1 MSGVLGSGGT
11 TGKNSGIVERP
22 SISYETVEIWRV
34 DTEATGNQD
43 VIDNWEFAG
52 AGNDGPAGAS
62 VGNPYTGNATKNMS
76 QSSGTFTFPR
86 VGKYLVEFCL
96 NWYLANATQR
106 YAQPVI
112 AATPD
117 NSTYV
122 ALSTSSGNTSMSTA
136 SVHSSAVAM
145 AIIDCTNTALVKV
158 KFKSSFAN
166 SGTVMWSSAQENV
179 TYVKFMRL
187 GDV

>member
-1 MSGVLGSGGT
+1 MSGVLGSGST
-11 TGKNSGIVERP
+11 TGRNSGIVKRP

-52 AGNDGPAGAS
+52 DGNDGPAGAS
-62 VGNPYTGNATKNMS
+62 VGNTYTGNATKNMS

-96 NWYLANATQR
+96 NWYLANAVQR
-106 YAQPVI
+106 FAQPIIMV
-112 AATPD
+112 TPD
-117 NSTYV
+117 NSNYV
-122 ALSTSSGNTSMSTA
+122 KLSSSSGNTSMSTT

-145 AIIDCTNTALVKV
+145 AIIDCTNTANIKV
-158 KFKSSFAN
+158 QFKSSFAN
-166 SGTVMWSSAQENV
+166 SGTVMWSSAQENI

>member
-34 DTEATGNQD
+34 DTETTGNQD
-43 VIDNWEFAG
+43 PIVNWEFAG

-76 QSSGTFTFPR
+76 QSSGIFTFPR

-166 SGTVMWSSAQENV
+166 SRTVMWSSAQENV

>member
-1 MSGVLGSGGT
+1 
-11 TGKNSGIVERP
+11 
-22 SISYETVEIWRV
+22 V
-34 DTEATGNQD
+34 DTETTGNQD
-43 VIDNWEFAG
+43 PIVNWEFAG

-76 QSSGTFTFPR
+76 QSSGIFTFPR